1 MMTRNEKTNANRL
14 ETRQEIILTP
24 KNGWAVLVLS
34 IAAYLL
40 SIATTILSAFW
51 MEAEMYALGVPVM
64 VISILYMCFG
74 WFWWL
79 GLKVLRPKEALVLT
93 LFGKYIGSVKREGFY
108 YVNPFCQAVN
118 PAAEAGSPTVTRD
131 AMNSTGTAGGMG
143 VSVNGNSVAPVS
155 RKVSLKAMT
164 HDNQKQKIN
173 DELGNPI
180 EVGIIVIWR
189 VLDTARAVFNVDNY
203 KVFLSTQADS
213 ALRDVVRCYPY
224 DAPVSDDP
232 SRETEPSLRGSSA
245 EVAQQLQEELQK
257 RVEFAGLEIMEARI
271 THLAYAPEIA
281 AAMLQRQ
288 QATAIIEARQ
298 KIVDGAV
305 GMVEMALE
313 KIDQGQLCQLDDERK
328 AQMVS
333 NLLVVLCG
341 NRDAQPIVN
350 TGSLY

>member
-1 MMTRNEKTNANRL
+1 MRTNVSNQS
-14 ETRQEIILTP
+14 ENVLTP
-24 KNGWAVLVLS
+24 GSGWAALFLA
-34 IAAYLL
+34 IAAYLA
-40 SIATTILSAFW
+40 SIGLLIGAAFL
-51 MEAEMYALGVPVM
+51 MEAEVYAAGVPLLIV
-64 VISILYMCFG
+64 SILYMCFG
-74 WFWWL
+74 WFWFL
-79 GLKVLRPKEALVLT
+79 GLKVLRPNEALVLT
-93 LFGKYIGSVKREGFY
+93 LFGKYIGSIKTEGFY
-108 YVNPFCQAVN
+108 YVNPFCQAIN
-118 PAAEAGSPTVTRD
+118 PAAEAGTPTASRD
-131 AMNSTGTAGGMG
+131 NPASLTAGGINVNLNG
-143 VSVNGNSVAPVS
+143 SVSLPS
-155 RKVSLKAMT
+155 RKVSLKATT
-164 HDNQKQKIN
+164 HDNPKQKIN

-189 VLDTARAVFNVDNY
+189 VLDTAKAVFNVDNY
-203 KVFLSTQADS
+203 KMFLSTQADS
-213 ALRDVVRCYPY
+213 VLRDVVRCYPY
-224 DAPVSDDP
+224 DAPGTDGQP
-232 SRETEPSLRGSSA
+232 AGPSLRGSSLEIA
-245 EVAQQLQEELQK
+245 EQLKELLQQ

-313 KIDQGQLCQLDDERK
+313 KIDQGQLCALDDERK

-350 TGSLY
+350 TGTLY